1 MFGKRI
7 ALFTL
12 FGFEVKIDA
21 SWIFIAVLVVWSLS
35 TGFFPVYFPALT
47 TKAFWLMGAAGALGL
62 FLSIIFHEF
71 CHSLVARSYGMPMKG
86 ITLFIF
92 GGVAEMGED
101 PRTPKVEFL
110 MSAAGPLSSILLSG
124 IFYGIVMIGQRG
136 DWPVEVLGILWYLS
150 IINVFLAAFNL
161 LPAFPLDGGR
171 ILRSFLWAV
180 KKDLNWATRISSRI
194 GSGFGILLI
203 VFSFFNIVSGN
214 IIGGIWMFL
223 IGMFLRGAA
232 EASYQQLLL
241 RRSLEGEPVRRFM
254 NTQPVTVPTALSIQE
269 FVDDYIYR
277 YHFKMYPVMKGERL
291 VGCVRIPEVKN
302 IPREAWGET
311 TVGEIASRV
320 CAENA
325 VAPETDTMKALA
337 LMKQSGATRLL
348 VVDGERLV
356 GIVTLKD
363 LLNFFALKI
372 ELGG

>member
-7 ALFTL
+7 TLFTL
-12 FGFEVKIDA
+12 FGFEVRVDV
-21 SWIFIAVLVVWSLS
+21 SWILIAVLVVWSLS
-35 TGFFPVYFPALT
+35 TGFFPVYFPSLST
-47 TKAFWLMGAAGALGL
+47 RAFWLMGAVGALGL
-62 FLSIIFHEF
+62 FFSIIFHEF
-71 CHSLVARSYGMPMKG
+71 CHSLVARSFGMAMKG

-92 GGVAEMGED
+92 GGVAEMGEE
-101 PRTPKVEFL
+101 PPAPKVEFL
-110 MSAAGPLSSILLSG
+110 MSAAGPLSSLLLAG
-124 IFYGIVMIGQRG
+124 VCYEAGMIGQRA
-136 DWPVEVLGILWYLS
+136 DWPVEALGVLWYLS
-150 IINVFLAAFNL
+150 VINVFLAVFNL

-171 ILRSFLWAV
+171 ILRSLLWAA

-194 GSGFGILLI
+194 GAGFGILLM
-203 VFSFFNIVSGN
+203 VFSFFNLVSGN

-232 EASYQQLLL
+232 EASYRQLLL

-254 NTQPVTVPTALSIQE
+254 NTQPVTVPAALSIQE
-269 FVDDYIYR
+269 LVEDYLYR
-277 YHFKMYPVMKGERL
+277 HHFKMFPVMRGERL

-311 TVGEIASRV
+311 TVGEIASPV

-325 VAPETDTMKALA
+325 IAPETDTMKALA
-337 LMKQSGATRLL
+337 LMRQSGTTRLL
-348 VVDGERLV
+348 VVQGERLV

-372 ELGG
+372 ELGE